1 MIMIM
6 ISSICIYSFFSGISQ
21 ESQRMDK
28 LVKSLKTTKRRLSQ
42 QFKVATGKSEIT
54 TDATYD
60 LAFHQFSE
68 VEGNLKM
75 LGTQCVSLIQ
85 NVDTWCDTNRRLADE
100 LLRFTSKSDV
110 GTTDMNTY
118 KTAVTNLHNVLQGEY
133 DYTRRAIICVLRA
146 HILKRIEQLLDGEFA
161 EVGKVVKTRK
171 NIVTDYDSHRNKC
184 SMYERKGDSV
194 NADKFRMKMDHDYQM
209 LQEHTAYLEKRFE
222 ELIAKGSAILSH
234 ETATL
239 VACEIF
245 LVERQNEAMKTISS
259 SFGDESVKKVTQSI
273 EDVVDR
279 IKCGENVEMNYVA
292 PEIAMPESTYIEPPV
307 FRDFNMLD
315 PKHTVSEH
323 YSQPLPTPPPKPN
336 RVVQALYSLDS
347 AEAGELSF
355 KEGDRIEVIRED
367 PSGWWE
373 GKLDG
378 KMGRFP
384 SNYTTAICSVSC
396 NKHVSAIIPYSH
408 YSHPTGR
415 SFDPVPRLECH
426 YCSSRTTQSFDYV
439 RSPLPTKS

>member
-1 MIMIM
+1 
-6 ISSICIYSFFSGISQ
+6 
-21 ESQRMDK
+21 
-28 LVKSLKTTKRRLSQ
+28 
-42 QFKVATGKSEIT
+42 
-54 TDATYD
+54 
-60 LAFHQFSE
+60 
-68 VEGNLKM
+68 M

-323 YSQPLPTPPPKPN
+323 YSQPLPTPPPPKPN

-347 AEAGELSF
+347 TEAGELSF

-396 NKHVSAIIPYSH
+396 NKHTSAIIPY
-408 YSHPTGR
+408 
-415 SFDPVPRLECH
+415 
-426 YCSSRTTQSFDYV
+426 
-439 RSPLPTKS
+439 